1 MKQAFEEPSAT
12 FGEKKTEQELS
23 TNLLSSASGTA
34 IENGN
39 IAGFFHLTFSQFF
52 YFEILFRITGSPI
65 LYYIRRFSFT
75 SLKNCY
81 LNFVEHHKNQLIS
94 RILC

>member
-39 IAGFFHLTFSQFF
+39 TAGFFHLTFSH
-52 YFEILFRITGSPI
+52 
-65 LYYIRRFSFT
+65 SF
-75 SLKNCY
+75 L
-81 LNFVEHHKNQLIS
+81 LRNFV
-94 RILC
+94 